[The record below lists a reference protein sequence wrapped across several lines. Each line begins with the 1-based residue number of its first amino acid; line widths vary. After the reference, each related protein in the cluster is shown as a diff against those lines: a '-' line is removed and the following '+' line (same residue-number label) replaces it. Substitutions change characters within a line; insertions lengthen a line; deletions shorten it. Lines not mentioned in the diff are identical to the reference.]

1 MAFKI
6 ILYPFLCLLVSSTAE
21 QNCSEYQCS
30 LVPVGEDLTSEFQ
43 LKASEKGVKLVYLQ
57 VKITRNDSYGPLN
70 VQDEFLPDWWVY
82 TRSISEPM
90 LSLPYDYDALS
101 LGLLNYQERS
111 MIVPLKENRAGCLVP
126 LNSSCQNK
134 VIGSALLK
142 NVTISIHKEGVVCV
156 RDVKD
161 YNLFQ
166 LLYYGH
172 NLEYGCCIRE
182 KNYVGIRCNQSVR
195 TTVWLDAFNAVLFM
209 LQFVLVL
216 YFPAFPLALPDFIF
230 NFQEELE
237 KEQQEDEKLKNELD
251 RNRRGQDINSQ
262 DSHDNQG
269 QELQDRH
276 YYQRDSTAEGDQN
289 LYPEPEISVIID
301 DGSPFSCC
309 RRSDT
314 NIPDRSEYEQF
325 DTSDHSDN
333 QRQDPQDGLDDHD
346 QRESGT
352 GGDQHPSEQM
362 LVYMDDSSPTTCC
375 NLLRRVISSNYSGSL
390 ADLKF
395 PFNIKLAYLV
405 FCVAPTF
412 LYLRLLLA
420 LTLKRR
426 VFDETA
432 AKQKALLD
440 GLQLFSM
447 YFFHMGTAFD
457 IFILISAVFVPFAA
471 VLFSRPQDFLLDR
484 EQGPVQD
491 KKCLI
496 CRESFSSDGV
506 GKDMRRHI
514 EEWQLNLKKF
524 VMWIFE
530 KHSSIIKRAIER
542 TACVKHIKPSERLKR
557 SLVNACYVP
566 VYTIILTIFGVVLGV
581 FGLFILLG
589 GFILATMWY
598 SPLVCVLNIAYRR
611 MYGAYMLLATSSFR
625 IIIGKGIRT
634 VFPILVVLSPILA
647 LVAVVVLTIIAIF
660 IFFLPI
666 YWLYLP
672 CFFVLIS
679 ARFLVRT
686 FGLTIMAL
694 VFNREILSNFLSF
707 LVAAV
712 TNLLLCYYNFQNA
725 YKEIKDMI
733 FKYRQKHRP
742 QNCSM
747 DTGKEDSFPEK
758 LFWSVIDDHRVLPI
772 IPEFYRMLR
781 KMALILIFV
790 FLAFCSAILFSDPHD
805 FGAAYL
811 TIYLFA
817 TGAIAGLVF
826 KGMTIR
832 KRFTGARKQ
841 KIEKQIEDAVI
852 SFYGRRRE
860 VVVHIY
866 THV

>member
-1 MAFKI
+1 MAFTT
-6 ILYPFLCLLVSSTAE
+6 ILLPFLCFLVSSTAK
-21 QNCSEYQCS
+21 QNCSECS
-30 LVPVGEDLTSEFQ
+30 LFPVGEDLSSEFQ

-57 VKITRNDSYGPLN
+57 VKITRNDSYSPLN

-111 MIVPLKENRAGCLVP
+111 MIVPLKENRAECLVP

-156 RDVKD
+156 QDVKD
-161 YNLFQ
+161 YSLFQ

-172 NLEYGCCIRE
+172 NLKYDCCIRE
-182 KNYVGIRCNQSVR
+182 KNSVGIRCNQSVR
-195 TTVWLDAFNAVLFM
+195 TTVWLDAFNAALFM
-209 LQFVLVL
+209 LQLVLVL

-251 RNRRGQDINSQ
+251 RNRRGLDANSQ

-269 QELQDRH
+269 QELQDPH

-325 DTSDHSDN
+325 DTSDHADN
-333 QRQDPQDGLDDHD
+333 QRQDPQDGRDDHD
-346 QRESGT
+346 QPESGRGA

-390 ADLKF
+390 RHLKF
-395 PFNIKLAYLV
+395 SFNIKLVFLV
-405 FCVAPTF
+405 FGVAPTF
-412 LYLRLLLA
+412 LYLRLLLLV
-420 LTLKRR
+420 LTIKRR

-432 AKQKALLD
+432 AKKKASLD
-440 GLQLFSM
+440 GVHLFSKE
-447 YFFHMGTAFD
+447 FFYLVTAFD
-457 IFILISAVFVPFAA
+457 IFTLIFTVSVPLVA
-471 VLFSRPQDFLLDR
+471 VLISRPQDFLLDGTCR
-484 EQGPVQD
+484 
-491 KKCLI
+491 I
-496 CRESFSSDGV
+496 CGEHFSSV
-506 GKDMRRHI
+506 GIGEDMRKHI
-514 EEWQLNLKKF
+514 EDWQLNLRRF
-524 VMWIFE
+524 VMWIF
-530 KHSSIIKRAIER
+530 KTHSSIITWAIEC
-542 TACVKHIKPSERLKR
+542 TACVLRHIKPSGRLKR
-557 SLVNACYVP
+557 SLVKAGYVP

-581 FGLFILLG
+581 FGLFILLV

-634 VFPILVVLSPILA
+634 VFPIFVVLGPILA
-647 LVAVVVLTIIAIF
+647 LAAVVVLTIIAIF

-686 FGLTIMAL
+686 FGLTIMGL
-694 VFNREILSNFLSF
+694 VFNREILSNFLAF

-712 TNLLLCYYNFQNA
+712 TNLLLCYYIFQNA
-725 YKEIKDMI
+725 YKEIKEMI

-826 KGMTIR
+826 KGMTIG

-852 SFYGRRRE
+852 SFYGRCRE

>member
-1 MAFKI
+1 M
-6 ILYPFLCLLVSSTAE
+6 T
-21 QNCSEYQCS
+21 
-30 LVPVGEDLTSEFQ
+30 
-43 LKASEKGVKLVYLQ
+43 
-57 VKITRNDSYGPLN
+57 
-70 VQDEFLPDWWVY
+70 
-82 TRSISEPM
+82 
-90 LSLPYDYDALS
+90 
-101 LGLLNYQERS
+101 
-111 MIVPLKENRAGCLVP
+111 VPLIENPAGCLGA
-126 LNSSCQNK
+126 LNSSQKK

-142 NVTISIHKEGVVCV
+142 NVTISIHKVDVVCV
-156 RDVKD
+156 QDIKD
-161 YNLFQ
+161 YNWFQ
-166 LLYYGH
+166 LLH
-172 NLEYGCCIRE
+172 HEDNLEYDCCIRE
-182 KNYVGIRCNQSVR
+182 KISGEIRCNQSAR
-195 TTVWLDAFNAVLFM
+195 NSPWLEAFNVVLFI
-209 LQFVLVL
+209 LLGVWVF

-390 ADLKF
+390 RHLKF
-395 PFNIKLAYLV
+395 SFNIKLAFLV
-405 FCVAPTF
+405 FCVAPLF
-412 LYLRLLLA
+412 FYLRLLLA
-420 LTLKRR
+420 LTIKRR
-426 VFDETA
+426 DFDETA
-432 AKQKALLD
+432 ANGKAFLEV
-440 GLQLFSM
+440 GQLFSM
-447 YFFHMGTAFD
+447 AFFHLYLGMAFD
-457 IFILISAVFVPFAA
+457 IFILIFAVSFPLVA
-471 VLFSRPQDFLLDR
+471 VLFSRPQDFLID
-484 EQGPVQD
+484 G
-491 KKCLI
+491 KCCI
-496 CRESFSSDGV
+496 CREHYSSV
-506 GKDMRRHI
+506 GIGEDMRRHI
-514 EEWQLNLKKF
+514 EKWRLNLRRF
-524 VMWIFE
+524 VMWIF
-530 KHSSIIKRAIER
+530 KTHSSIITWAIEC
-542 TACVKHIKPSERLKR
+542 TACVRHIKPSERLKR
-557 SLVNACYVP
+557 RLVSACCVT
-566 VYTIILTIFGVVLGV
+566 VDTIILTIFGVVLGV
-581 FGLFILLG
+581 LGLFILLV
-589 GFILATMWY
+589 GFILATIYY
-598 SPLVCVLNIAYRR
+598 SPSVCVLYIAYHRLHS
-611 MYGAYMLLATSSFR
+611 AYKSVVRSSWR
-625 IIIGKGIRT
+625 IINIRKGP
-634 VFPILVVLSPILA
+634 VFTAIFLVLVLILVTIMTTIYIFMLSIPIC
-647 LVAVVVLTIIAIF
+647 
-660 IFFLPI
+660 
-666 YWLYLP
+666 WLYLS
-672 CFFVLIS
+672 CFLAILS
-679 ARFLVRT
+679 GRFLVRM
-686 FGLTIMAL
+686 FGLTVMGL
-694 VFNREILSNFLSF
+694 VFNREILSNFLAF

-725 YKEIKDMI
+725 YKEIKEMI

-742 QNCSM
+742 QNCSV
-747 DTGKEDSFPEK
+747 DTGKENSFPEK
-758 LFWSVIDDHRVLPI
+758 LYWHVIDDHKVLPI
-772 IPEFYRMLR
+772 IPEFYRMLL

>member
-1 MAFKI
+1 MALKT
-6 ILYPFLCLLVSSTAE
+6 ILLLFLCFLVSSTAE

-30 LVPVGEDLTSEFQ
+30 LVPVGEDLSSEFQ

-57 VKITRNDSYGPLN
+57 VKITGNDSYGPLN

-82 TRSISEPM
+82 ARSISEPM

-101 LGLLNYQERS
+101 LGLLNYQVRS
-111 MIVPLKENRAGCLVP
+111 MTVPLKENPVRCLVA

-142 NVTISIHKEGVVCV
+142 NVTRTIHKEDVVCV
-156 RDVKD
+156 QDIKD
-161 YNLFQ
+161 YNWFQ
-166 LLYYGH
+166 LLYH
-172 NLEYGCCIRE
+172 EDNLEYDCCITE
-182 KNYVGIRCNQSVR
+182 KISGEIRCNQSAR
-195 TTVWLDAFNAVLFM
+195 NTPWIEAFNVVLLM
-209 LQFVLVL
+209 LQGVLVL
-216 YFPAFPLALPDFIF
+216 YFPAFPLVIPDFIF

-325 DTSDHSDN
+325 DTSDHADN
-333 QRQDPQDGLDDHD
+333 QRQDPQDGRDDHG

-352 GGDQHPSEQM
+352 GGDQQPSEQM

-390 ADLKF
+390 AHLKF

-432 AKQKALLD
+432 AKQKALLY

-484 EQGPVQD
+484 EQGPVSQD

-581 FGLFILLG
+581 FGLFILLV

-611 MYGAYMLLATSSFR
+611 MYGAYVLLGTSSLRLFIR
-625 IIIGKGIRT
+625 KSTRT
-634 VFPILVVLSPILA
+634 VFTIFLVLFPILVLVGLA
-647 LVAVVVLTIIAIF
+647 IIVIIF
-660 IFFLPI
+660 IFTIFLPI
-666 YWLYLP
+666 CWLYLP
-672 CFFVLIS
+672 CFLAILS
-679 ARFLVRT
+679 GRFLVRM
-686 FGLTIMAL
+686 FGLTVMGL
-694 VFNREILSNFLSF
+694 VFNREILSNFLAF

-725 YKEIKDMI
+725 YKEIKEMI

-742 QNCSM
+742 QNCSV
-747 DTGKEDSFPEK
+747 DTGKENSFPEK
-758 LFWSVIDDHRVLPI
+758 LYWHVIDDHKVLPI
-772 IPEFYRMLR
+772 IPEFYRMLL

-826 KGMTIR
+826 KGMTIG

-841 KIEKQIEDAVI
+841 EIEKQIEDAVI
-852 SFYGRRRE
+852 SFYQSSP
-860 VVVHIY
+860 
-866 THV
+866 

>member
-251 RNRRGQDINSQ
+251 RNRRGLDANNQ

-269 QELQDRH
+269 QELQDPH

-390 ADLKF
+390 RHLKF
-395 PFNIKLAYLV
+395 SFNIKLLFLV
-405 FCVAPTF
+405 FGVAPTF
-412 LYLRLLLA
+412 LYFRLLLLA
-420 LTLKRR
+420 LTIKRR
-426 VFDETA
+426 VFDETE
-432 AKQKALLD
+432 AKKNLSLD
-440 GLQLFSM
+440 GVHLFSRE
-447 YFFHMGTAFD
+447 FFYLVTAFD
-457 IFILISAVFVPFAA
+457 IFTLIFAVSVPSVA
-471 VLFSRPQDFLLDR
+471 VLFSRPQDFLLD
-484 EQGPVQD
+484 G
-491 KKCLI
+491 KCRI
-496 CRESFSSDGV
+496 CGEHFSSV
-506 GKDMRRHI
+506 GIGEDMRKHI
-514 EEWQLNLKKF
+514 EDWQLNLRRF
-524 VMWIFE
+524 VMWIF
-530 KHSSIIKRAIER
+530 KTHSSIITWVIEC
-542 TACVKHIKPSERLKR
+542 TACILGHIKPSGRLKR
-557 SLVNACYVP
+557 SLANASYVP

>member
-1 MAFKI
+1 MKI
-6 ILYPFLCLLVSSTAE
+6 I
-21 QNCSEYQCS
+21 
-30 LVPVGEDLTSEFQ
+30 G
-43 LKASEKGVKLVYLQ
+43 
-57 VKITRNDSYGPLN
+57 NDRYGPVN
-70 VQDEFLPDWWVY
+70 VPDEFLPDSRWVY

-101 LGLLNYQERS
+101 LGLLNYQVRS
-111 MIVPLKENRAGCLVP
+111 MTVPLIENPAGCLGA
-126 LNSSCQNK
+126 LNSCQKK

-142 NVTISIHKEGVVCV
+142 NVTISIHKVDVVCV
-156 RDVKD
+156 QDIKD
-161 YNLFQ
+161 YNWFQ
-166 LLYYGH
+166 LLYH
-172 NLEYGCCIRE
+172 EDNLEYDCCIRE
-182 KNYVGIRCNQSVR
+182 KISGEIRCNQSAR
-195 TTVWLDAFNAVLFM
+195 NSPWLEAFNVVLFI
-209 LQFVLVL
+209 LLGVWVF

-237 KEQQEDEKLKNELD
+237 KEQQED
-251 RNRRGQDINSQ
+251 NRRGLDANSQ

-269 QELQDRH
+269 QELQDPH
-276 YYQRDSTAEGDQN
+276 YYQRDSTVERDQN

-325 DTSDHSDN
+325 DTSDHADN

-362 LVYMDDSSPTTCC
+362 LVYMDDSSPTTFC

-390 ADLKF
+390 RHLKF
-395 PFNIKLAYLV
+395 SFNIKLAFLV
-405 FCVAPTF
+405 FCVAPLF
-412 LYLRLLLA
+412 FYLRLLLA
-420 LTLKRR
+420 LTIKRR
-426 VFDETA
+426 DFDETA
-432 AKQKALLD
+432 ANGKAFLEV
-440 GLQLFSM
+440 GQLFSM
-447 YFFHMGTAFD
+447 AFFHLYLGMAFD
-457 IFILISAVFVPFAA
+457 IFILIFAVSFPLVA
-471 VLFSRPQDFLLDR
+471 VLFSRPQDFLID
-484 EQGPVQD
+484 G
-491 KKCLI
+491 KCCI
-496 CRESFSSDGV
+496 CREHYSSV
-506 GKDMRRHI
+506 GIGEDMRRHI
-514 EEWQLNLKKF
+514 EKWRLNLRRF
-524 VMWIFE
+524 VMWIF
-530 KHSSIIKRAIER
+530 KTHSSIITWAIEC
-542 TACVKHIKPSERLKR
+542 TACVRHIKPSERLKR
-557 SLVNACYVP
+557 RLVSACCVP
-566 VYTIILTIFGVVLGV
+566 VDTIILTIFGVVLGV
-581 FGLFILLG
+581 LGLFILLV
-589 GFILATMWY
+589 GFILATIYY
-598 SPLVCVLNIAYRR
+598 SPSVCVLYIAYHRLHS
-611 MYGAYMLLATSSFR
+611 AYKSVVRSSWR
-625 IIIGKGIRT
+625 IINIRKGP
-634 VFPILVVLSPILA
+634 VFTAIFLVLVLILVTIMTTIYIFMLSIPIC
-647 LVAVVVLTIIAIF
+647 
-660 IFFLPI
+660 
-666 YWLYLP
+666 WLYLS
-672 CFFVLIS
+672 CFLAILS
-679 ARFLVRT
+679 GRFLVRM
-686 FGLTIMAL
+686 FGLTVMGL
-694 VFNREILSNFLSF
+694 VFNREILSNFLAF

-725 YKEIKDMI
+725 YKEIKEMI

-742 QNCSM
+742 QNCRV
-747 DTGKEDSFPEK
+747 DTGKDDSFPED
-758 LFWSVIDDHRVLPI
+758 LFWHVIDDHKVLPI

-790 FLAFCSAILFSDPHD
+790 FLAFCSATLFSDPHD

>member
-1 MAFKI
+1 MAFKT
-6 ILYPFLCLLVSSTAE
+6 ILFPFLCFLVSSTAE

-30 LVPVGEDLTSEFQ
+30 LVPVGEDLSSEFQ

-57 VKITRNDSYGPLN
+57 VKIIGNDRYGPVN
-70 VQDEFLPDWWVY
+70 VPDEFLPDSRWVY

-101 LGLLNYQERS
+101 LGLLNYQVRS
-111 MIVPLKENRAGCLVP
+111 MTVPLIENPAGCLGA
-126 LNSSCQNK
+126 LNSCQKK

-142 NVTISIHKEGVVCV
+142 NVTISIHKVDVVCV
-156 RDVKD
+156 QDIKD
-161 YNLFQ
+161 YNWFQ
-166 LLYYGH
+166 LLYH
-172 NLEYGCCIRE
+172 EDNLEYDCCIRE
-182 KNYVGIRCNQSVR
+182 NISGEIRCNQSAR
-195 TTVWLDAFNAVLFM
+195 NSPWLEAFNVVLFI
-209 LQFVLVL
+209 LLGVWVF

-237 KEQQEDEKLKNELD
+237 KEQQED
-251 RNRRGQDINSQ
+251 NRRGLDANSQ

-269 QELQDRH
+269 QELQDPH
-276 YYQRDSTAEGDQN
+276 YYQRDSTVERDQN

-325 DTSDHSDN
+325 DTSDHADN
-333 QRQDPQDGLDDHD
+333 QRQDPQDGRDDHD

-390 ADLKF
+390 RHLKF
-395 PFNIKLAYLV
+395 SFNIKLAFLV
-405 FCVAPTF
+405 FCVAPLF
-412 LYLRLLLA
+412 FYLRLLLA
-420 LTLKRR
+420 LTIKRR
-426 VFDETA
+426 DFDETA
-432 AKQKALLD
+432 ANGKAFLEV
-440 GLQLFSM
+440 GQLFSM
-447 YFFHMGTAFD
+447 AFFHLYLGMAFD
-457 IFILISAVFVPFAA
+457 IFILIFAVSFPLVA
-471 VLFSRPQDFLLDR
+471 VLFSRPQDFLID
-484 EQGPVQD
+484 G
-491 KKCLI
+491 KCCI
-496 CRESFSSDGV
+496 CREHYSSV
-506 GKDMRRHI
+506 GIGEDMRRHI
-514 EEWQLNLKKF
+514 EKWRLNLRRF
-524 VMWIFE
+524 VMWIF
-530 KHSSIIKRAIER
+530 KTHSSIITWAIEC
-542 TACVKHIKPSERLKR
+542 TACVRHIKPSERLKR
-557 SLVNACYVP
+557 RLVSACCVP
-566 VYTIILTIFGVVLGV
+566 VDTIILTIFGVVLGV
-581 FGLFILLG
+581 LGLFILLV
-589 GFILATMWY
+589 GFILATIYY
-598 SPLVCVLNIAYRR
+598 SPSVCVLYIAYHRLHS
-611 MYGAYMLLATSSFR
+611 AYKSVVRSSWR
-625 IIIGKGIRT
+625 IINIRKGP
-634 VFPILVVLSPILA
+634 VFTAIFLVLVLILVTIMTTIYIFMLSIPIC
-647 LVAVVVLTIIAIF
+647 
-660 IFFLPI
+660 
-666 YWLYLP
+666 WLYLS
-672 CFFVLIS
+672 CFLAILS
-679 ARFLVRT
+679 GRFLVRM
-686 FGLTIMAL
+686 FGLTVMGL
-694 VFNREILSNFLSF
+694 VFNREILSNFLAF

-725 YKEIKDMI
+725 YKEIKEMI

-742 QNCSM
+742 QNCRV
-747 DTGKEDSFPEK
+747 DTGKDDSFPED
-758 LFWSVIDDHRVLPI
+758 LFWHVIDDHKVLPI

-790 FLAFCSAILFSDPHD
+790 FLAFCSATLFSDPHD

>member
-1 MAFKI
+1 MALKT
-6 ILYPFLCLLVSSTAE
+6 ILLLFLCFLVSSTAE

-30 LVPVGEDLTSEFQ
+30 LVPVGEDLSSEFQ

-57 VKITRNDSYGPLN
+57 VKITGNDSYGPLN

-82 TRSISEPM
+82 ARSISEPM

-101 LGLLNYQERS
+101 LGLLNYQVRS
-111 MIVPLKENRAGCLVP
+111 MTVPLKENPVRCLVA

-142 NVTISIHKEGVVCV
+142 NVTRTIHKEDVVCV
-156 RDVKD
+156 QDIKD
-161 YNLFQ
+161 YNWFQ
-166 LLYYGH
+166 LLYH
-172 NLEYGCCIRE
+172 EDNLEYDCCITE
-182 KNYVGIRCNQSVR
+182 KISGEIRCNQSAR
-195 TTVWLDAFNAVLFM
+195 NTPWIEAFNVVLLM
-209 LQFVLVL
+209 LQGVLVL
-216 YFPAFPLALPDFIF
+216 YFPAFPLVIPDFIF

-301 DGSPFSCC
+301 DGSLFSCC

-325 DTSDHSDN
+325 DTSDHADN
-333 QRQDPQDGLDDHD
+333 QRQDPQDGRDDHG

-390 ADLKF
+390 RHLKF
-395 PFNIKLAYLV
+395 SFNIKLAFLV

-412 LYLRLLLA
+412 FYLRLLLA
-420 LTLKRR
+420 LTIKRR

-432 AKQKALLD
+432 AKKKASPD

-447 YFFHMGTAFD
+447 DFFHFGTASD
-457 IFILISAVFVPFAA
+457 IFILIFAVSVPLVA
-471 VLFSRPQDFLLDR
+471 VLFSRPQDFLLD
-484 EQGPVQD
+484 G
-491 KKCLI
+491 KCRI
-496 CRESFSSDGV
+496 CGEHYSSVGV
-506 GKDMRRHI
+506 GEDMRKHI
-514 EEWQLNLKKF
+514 EKWQLNLKRF
-524 VMWIFE
+524 MIWIITT
-530 KHSSIIKRAIER
+530 HSYVITWAIEC
-542 TACVKHIKPSERLKR
+542 TACERHIKPSERLKR

-611 MYGAYMLLATSSFR
+611 MYGAYVLLGTSSLRLFIR
-625 IIIGKGIRT
+625 KSTRT
-634 VFPILVVLSPILA
+634 VFTIFLVLFPILVLVGLA
-647 LVAVVVLTIIAIF
+647 IIVIIF
-660 IFFLPI
+660 IFTIFLPI
-666 YWLYLP
+666 CWLYLP
-672 CFFVLIS
+672 CFLAILS
-679 ARFLVRT
+679 GRFLVRM
-686 FGLTIMAL
+686 FGLTVMGL
-694 VFNREILSNFLSF
+694 VFNREILSNFLAF

-725 YKEIKDMI
+725 YKEIKEMI

-742 QNCSM
+742 QNCSV
-747 DTGKEDSFPEK
+747 DTGKENSFPEK
-758 LFWSVIDDHRVLPI
+758 LYWHVIDDHKVLPI
-772 IPEFYRMLR
+772 IPEFYRMLL

-826 KGMTIR
+826 KGMTIG

-841 KIEKQIEDAVI
+841 EIEKQIEDAVI
-852 SFYGRRRE
+852 SFYQSSP
-860 VVVHIY
+860 
-866 THV
+866 

>member
-1 MAFKI
+1 MAFKT
-6 ILYPFLCLLVSSTAE
+6 ILFPFLCFLVSSTAE

-30 LVPVGEDLTSEFQ
+30 LVPVGEDLSSEFQ

-57 VKITRNDSYGPLN
+57 VKIIGNDRYGPVN
-70 VQDEFLPDWWVY
+70 VPDEFLPDSRWVY

-101 LGLLNYQERS
+101 LGLLNYQVRS
-111 MIVPLKENRAGCLVP
+111 MTVPLIENPAGCLGA
-126 LNSSCQNK
+126 LNSCQKK

-142 NVTISIHKEGVVCV
+142 NVTISIHKVDVVCV
-156 RDVKD
+156 QDIKD
-161 YNLFQ
+161 YNWFQ
-166 LLYYGH
+166 LLYH
-172 NLEYGCCIRE
+172 EDNLEYDCCIRE
-182 KNYVGIRCNQSVR
+182 KISGEIRCNQSAR
-195 TTVWLDAFNAVLFM
+195 NSPWLEAFNVVLFI
-209 LQFVLVL
+209 LLGVWVF

-237 KEQQEDEKLKNELD
+237 KEQQED
-251 RNRRGQDINSQ
+251 NRRGLDANSQ

-269 QELQDRH
+269 QELQDPH
-276 YYQRDSTAEGDQN
+276 YYQRDSTVERDQN

-325 DTSDHSDN
+325 DTSDHADN

-362 LVYMDDSSPTTCC
+362 LVYMDDSSPTTFC

-390 ADLKF
+390 RHLKF
-395 PFNIKLAYLV
+395 SFNIKLAFLV
-405 FCVAPTF
+405 FCVAPLF
-412 LYLRLLLA
+412 FYLRLLLA
-420 LTLKRR
+420 LTIKRR
-426 VFDETA
+426 DFDETA
-432 AKQKALLD
+432 ANGKAFLEV
-440 GLQLFSM
+440 GQLFSM
-447 YFFHMGTAFD
+447 AFFHLYLGMAFD
-457 IFILISAVFVPFAA
+457 IFILIFAVSFPLVA
-471 VLFSRPQDFLLDR
+471 VLFSRPQDFLID
-484 EQGPVQD
+484 G
-491 KKCLI
+491 KCCI
-496 CRESFSSDGV
+496 CREHYSSV
-506 GKDMRRHI
+506 GIGEDMRRHI
-514 EEWQLNLKKF
+514 EKWRLNLRRF
-524 VMWIFE
+524 VMWIF
-530 KHSSIIKRAIER
+530 KTHSSIITWAIEC
-542 TACVKHIKPSERLKR
+542 TACVRHIKPSERLKR
-557 SLVNACYVP
+557 RLVSACCVP
-566 VYTIILTIFGVVLGV
+566 VDTIILTIFGVVLGV
-581 FGLFILLG
+581 LGLFILLV
-589 GFILATMWY
+589 GFILATIYY
-598 SPLVCVLNIAYRR
+598 SPSVCVLYIAYHRLHS
-611 MYGAYMLLATSSFR
+611 AYKSVVRSSWR
-625 IIIGKGIRT
+625 IINIRKGS
-634 VFPILVVLSPILA
+634 VFTAIFLVLVLILVTIMTTIYIFMLSIPIC
-647 LVAVVVLTIIAIF
+647 
-660 IFFLPI
+660 
-666 YWLYLP
+666 WLYLS
-672 CFFVLIS
+672 CFLAILS
-679 ARFLVRT
+679 GRFLVRM
-686 FGLTIMAL
+686 FGLTVMGL
-694 VFNREILSNFLSF
+694 VFNREILSNFLAF

-725 YKEIKDMI
+725 YKEIKEMI

-742 QNCSM
+742 QNCRV
-747 DTGKEDSFPEK
+747 DTGKDDSFPED
-758 LFWSVIDDHRVLPI
+758 LFWHVIDDHKVLPI

-790 FLAFCSAILFSDPHD
+790 FLAFCSATLFSDPHD